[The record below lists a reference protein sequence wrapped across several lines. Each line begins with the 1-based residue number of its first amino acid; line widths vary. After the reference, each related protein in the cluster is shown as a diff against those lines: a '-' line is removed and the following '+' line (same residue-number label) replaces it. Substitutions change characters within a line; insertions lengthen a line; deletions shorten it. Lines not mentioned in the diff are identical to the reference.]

1 MGKEAFQPSE
11 RNQVKLSKKH
21 IERLKMMI
29 RHHEEQEK
37 IFDCRGVG
45 FVKGSI
51 RATERLNAQT
61 LRAVVKYLEGQ

>member
-1 MGKEAFQPSE
+1 MGKKAFQPSE
-11 RNQVKLSKKH
+11 GSQVKLSKKH

-37 IFDCRGVG
+37 ILDCRGVE
-45 FVKGSI
+45 FVKGTI

-61 LRAVVKYLEGQ
+61 LRAVVKYIEGQ